1 MPTHEDGLDG
11 QPLNT
16 LRPIGAQTPIPLEHA
31 PVLLRRLI
39 SAPMDATRPIA
50 GAADGGWQGGS
61 RRNRGQSESL
71 GGNLVSIQRTGFSPP
86 PNDRHSPHDGLLPSM
101 PTRPISQGGRP
112 ASATTHTLSGVSKRP
127 VSAEIR
133 YYHGRRRHPS
143 RSFDATPWHQL
154 GRPAWDAS
162 PPGVRR
168 CSPPYLNPRTRQHSL
183 ESFKAEPSPHSCA
196 AKLAHPLPSRVTSA
210 PPRSVPSAVVAAP
223 QADRHRHRPTAQRAG
238 ATISG
243 TLHYQHLLLRR
254 PHSPSP
260 SPEPYCHLHH
270 HALPTLAQPS
280 PAPPPQP
287 LTCAPPPLPEQLSK
301 TQHALTGAHMA
312 LVDER
317 RKTLSARLDNT
328 RFRVELEATK
338 HARTA
343 STTVATMAP
352 LLD

>member
-1 MPTHEDGLDG
+1 
-11 QPLNT
+11 
-16 LRPIGAQTPIPLEHA
+16 
-31 PVLLRRLI
+31 
-39 SAPMDATRPIA
+39 
-50 GAADGGWQGGS
+50 
-61 RRNRGQSESL
+61 
-71 GGNLVSIQRTGFSPP
+71 VSIQRTGFSPP

-287 LTCAPPPLPEQLSK
+287 LTCAPPPSP
-301 TQHALTGAHMA
+301 GAA
-312 LVDER
+312 VKD
-317 RKTLSARLDNT
+317 T
-328 RFRVELEATK
+328 
-338 HARTA
+338 ARTDGRA
-343 STTVATMAP
+343 HGSGRRAAEDPLRPPRQHEVPGRAGGDQARTHREYNSCHDGAP
-352 LLD
+352 A